1 MQTPANE
8 MQLERGD
15 MCLTGRLEGD
25 GMLQTDIKM
34 TCCITGQSRRAAKDV
49 WVQRGR
55 VEIIIYLYD
64 FLVKE
69 GF

>member
-1 MQTPANE
+1 
-8 MQLERGD
+8 
-15 MCLTGRLEGD
+15 MCLTGRLARD

-34 TCCITGQSRRAAKDV
+34 TCCITGQSRSDAKGM

-55 VEIIIYLYD
+55 VEIPTYLYN